1 MVFVMIMA
9 EDDLQ
14 INKLNVTLNSF
25 FKELQP
31 ILHLQSTE
39 NNSFLDPSPTLLSDR
54 LKAIVRR
61 SCASLVSWCE
71 KIMLIIFLAILQGPI
86 VASVMFLSL
95 LEHLMMMR
103 MKGWAPKQPPQPL
116 FLFNTE
122 LSSCA
127 QLSCCWERSP

>member
-25 FKELQP
+25 LRWQP

-39 NNSFLDPSPTLLSDR
+39 NNSFSVLSPTCLSDR
-54 LKAIVRR
+54 PIAIVRR
-61 SCASLVSWCE
+61 SSSLVSWCE

-122 LSSCA
+122 LSSSA

>member
-25 FKELQP
+25 LEGNQSSIFK
-31 ILHLQSTE
+31 STE
-39 NNSFLDPSPTLLSDR
+39 NNSFLDPSPTCLSDR

-61 SCASLVSWCE
+61 SSSLVSWCE

-103 MKGWAPKQPPQPL
+103 ISL
-116 FLFNTE
+116 TE
-122 LSSCA
+122 F
-127 QLSCCWERSP
+127 

>member
-25 FKELQP
+25 LEGNQSSIFK
-31 ILHLQSTE
+31 STE

-61 SCASLVSWCE
+61 SSSLVSWCE

-122 LSSCA
+122 LSSSA

>member
-25 FKELQP
+25 LEGNQSSIFK
-31 ILHLQSTE
+31 STE
-39 NNSFLDPSPTLLSDR
+39 NNSFSVLSLRTLSDR
-54 LKAIVRR
+54 LGASVRR
-61 SCASLVSWCE
+61 RSSLVSWCE

-103 MKGWAPKQPPQPL
+103 LKGWAPKQPQPL

-122 LSSCA
+122 LSSSA
-127 QLSCCWERSP
+127 